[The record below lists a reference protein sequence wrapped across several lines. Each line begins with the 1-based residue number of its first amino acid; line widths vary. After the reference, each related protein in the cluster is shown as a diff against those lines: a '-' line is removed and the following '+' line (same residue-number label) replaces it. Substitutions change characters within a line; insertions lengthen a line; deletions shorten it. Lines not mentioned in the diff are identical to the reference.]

1 MEDDAGL
8 ARLLQKR
15 LEREGHIVDV
25 ARDGR
30 EGLSMYAMASYDV
43 VAVDQNMPVYDG
55 LEVIR
60 QLASRGPLPP
70 LVMVTGTGNEQVAVE
85 AMKMG
90 AHDYIVKDLEGG
102 YLDLLPAV
110 IQQVIRQHRLAEE
123 KREADAALRKYA
135 LELEAR
141 NEELDAFAQ
150 TVAHDLENPL
160 GLLFG
165 YADTLQ
171 SFHDTMTREE
181 LEQCYAAILHSANRM
196 HNIIQELLLLAEVRK
211 VEVATRPL
219 DMASIVAEAK
229 QSLSSMIAESRAV
242 INLPNQWPAALGY
255 APWVEEVWVN
265 YISNAVK
272 YGGRGDKDIPPQI
285 ELGANPLFEPATGR
299 PMIRFWVRD
308 NGPGIE
314 QGEQDRLFA
323 EFTRLHQVRAE
334 GHGLGLSIV
343 RRIVEKLG
351 GQVGVESTI
360 GQGSL
365 FYFTLPATEGPGLQ

>member
-1 MEDDAGL
+1 MY
-8 ARLLQKR
+8 
-15 LEREGHIVDV
+15 DV
-25 ARDGR
+25 
-30 EGLSMYAMASYDV
+30 ASYDV
-43 VAVDQNMPVYDG
+43 LAVDQNMPVYDG

-60 QLASRGPLPP
+60 HLASRGPLPP

-90 AHDYIVKDLEGG
+90 AHDYIVKDIEGG

-110 IQQVIRQHRLAEE
+110 IQQVIRQHRLAED
-123 KREADAALRKYA
+123 KREADEALRQYA

-160 GLLFG
+160 GLLIG
-165 YADTLQ
+165 YADTLH
-171 SFHDTMTREE
+171 SFHDSMTHEQ
-181 LEQCYAAILHSANRM
+181 LEQSYAAILQSANKM
-196 HNIIQELLLLAEVRK
+196 HSIIKELLLLAEVRK
-211 VEVATRPL
+211 SEVGTRPL
-219 DMASIVAEAK
+219 DMASIVAEAM
-229 QSLSSMIAESRAV
+229 QSLSSMIGESQAV
-242 INLPNQWPAALGY
+242 INLPDQWPVASGY

-272 YGGRGDKDIPPQI
+272 YGGRADKGTSPQI
-285 ELGANPLFEPATGR
+285 ELGADPLFEPLTGQ

-308 NGPGIE
+308 SGPGLE

-323 EFTRLHQVRAE
+323 EFTRLHQVRAK

-365 FYFTLPATEGPGLQ
+365 FYFTLPAAEGPGLQ